1 MIASPLKV
9 VVQRTMPTVRLRE
22 KGTDRHV
29 PGTELTYMEHWVP
42 TALDA
47 ITMLTYVDS
56 TFVKEQSLLV
66 AEYNKSI

>member
-1 MIASPLKV
+1 MMAL
-9 VVQRTMPTVRLRE
+9 TN
-22 KGTDRHV
+22 
-29 PGTELTYMEHWVP
+29 TEHRVP